1 MLKSDIEFLKH
12 IKEETEFILEYT
24 LTISEEEF
32 LANPLLK
39 KAIIRCLE
47 IIGKATKK
55 VNFDFRI
62 KYSAVPWKEMAG
74 LRDKLIHD
82 YSGVD
87 YILLFQI
94 IKENIPELHFQIEQI
109 INEHDNK

>member
-12 IKEETEFILEYT
+12 IKAETEFILEYT

-47 IIGKATKK
+47 I
-55 VNFDFRI
+55 NR
-62 KYSAVPWKEMAG
+62 
-74 LRDKLIHD
+74 
-82 YSGVD
+82 
-87 YILLFQI
+87 
-94 IKENIPELHFQIEQI
+94 
-109 INEHDNK
+109 